1 MLLLA
6 LVYGVAVNLAGFVLF
21 GWDKS
26 CALRGRRRV
35 PERRLLL
42 LAVFGGAPAML
53 LGRSILRHKTQKQ
66 PFRTHLNTITCI
78 QSLVAIGVL
87 VMLTG

>member
-1 MLLLA
+1 MA
-6 LVYGVAVNLAGFVLF
+6 AGYWVAVNLTGLVLF

-35 PERRLLL
+35 PERRLLM
-42 LAVFGGAPAML
+42 LAALGGAPAML

-66 PFRTHLNTITCI
+66 PFRSYLNMIMCAQT
-78 QSLVAIGVL
+78 LVAIAVL
-87 VMLTG
+87 VMLAG